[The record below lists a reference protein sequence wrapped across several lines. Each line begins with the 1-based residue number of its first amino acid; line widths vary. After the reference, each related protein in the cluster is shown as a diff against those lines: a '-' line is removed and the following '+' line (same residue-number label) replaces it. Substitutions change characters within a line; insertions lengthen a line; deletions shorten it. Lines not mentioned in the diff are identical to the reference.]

1 MGDETLKS
9 LKIAAAL
16 VAGSLMIVPSFA
28 ADVAVPLPAGKP
40 AGTNDAA
47 ILSVYPLFFAGV
59 AAVLVGSI
67 VLFNNVTGSQKPV
80 TTSTGTSSWPKRGY
94 GPCVRREFPPD
105 ASVRLHRAAGRTG
118 NHRLALVIA
127 RRLEDEAVRQADQAA
142 HGA

>member
-59 AAVLVGSI
+59 AVVLVGSI
-67 VLFNNVTGSQKPV
+67 VLFNNVTGSQTV
-80 TTSTGTSSWPKRGY
+80 TSTGTSS
-94 GPCVRREFPPD
+94 
-105 ASVRLHRAAGRTG
+105 
-118 NHRLALVIA
+118 
-127 RRLEDEAVRQADQAA
+127 
-142 HGA
+142 

>member
-80 TTSTGTSSWPKRGY
+80 TTSTGTSS
-94 GPCVRREFPPD
+94 
-105 ASVRLHRAAGRTG
+105 
-118 NHRLALVIA
+118 
-127 RRLEDEAVRQADQAA
+127 
-142 HGA
+142 